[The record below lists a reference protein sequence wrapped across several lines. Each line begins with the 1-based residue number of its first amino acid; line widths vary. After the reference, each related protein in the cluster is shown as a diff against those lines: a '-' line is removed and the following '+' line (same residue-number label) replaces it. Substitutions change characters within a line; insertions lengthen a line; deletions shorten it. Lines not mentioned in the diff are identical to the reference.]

1 MRFLILIFVLFLGCD
16 EDPVSPETDC
26 DGVAGGTAFI
36 DDCGLCVGGDSGLE
50 ENYLMDE
57 CGICGGDNF
66 NIPYGFALR
75 SSYIGNSIYPGNCVD
90 SSMYDTWGEFDLNCP
105 EYYKEIQCQIDNNQF
120 NLTLGQQLYFYIYE
134 LDENGN
140 YTVRNIFSE
149 SFEIDTSDNNII
161 SIEYCEEEQNWN
173 PGESHP
179 CAGADFID
187 WGTGLSGSSDF
198 FLSALNVGQTTFVIT
213 LRFDNYSDYVSLPI
227 TVNVTND

>member
-1 MRFLILIFVLFLGCD
+1 MKKYIPIIIIILSTNLYAQCQEDLNGDGIANVVDIVSLVNFVLSD
-16 EDPVSPETDC
+16 EVC
-26 DGVAGGTAFI
+26 
-36 DDCGLCVGGDSGLE
+36 E
-50 ENYLMDE
+50 EIIVDE
-57 CGICGGDNF
+57 CGIAGGNNF

-90 SSMYDTWGEFDLNCP
+90 SSMYDTWEEFDLNCP